1 MSWLFTAFPQHIS
14 NLMEFFTDRNMAVP
28 WVLHLCME
36 VGRHWDRIQPLICI
50 LRRKVTPLRTPMS
63 MLLTEKTDGLKE
75 ELKSPSVS
83 TLRSPSLNRDGGQR
97 HHLAA
102 TYNAV
107 LGALPS
113 SLTFIHTWGH
123 VSPRCHM
130 KPELRGERSRVI
142 HTWAHVT
149 LTTHMMPSQGDELR
163 LRWVLSTASLF
174 LVIVSTNSGLNT
186 WVSCTDPPN

>member
-1 MSWLFTAFPQHIS
+1 
-14 NLMEFFTDRNMAVP
+14 
-28 WVLHLCME
+28 
-36 VGRHWDRIQPLICI
+36 
-50 LRRKVTPLRTPMS
+50 

-130 KPELRGERSRVI
+130 KPELRGEHSRVI

-149 LTTHMMPSQGDELR
+149 LKTHMMPSQMIAPPRLGSLSRVLIFSDHLHQLWVKYEIEL
-163 LRWVLSTASLF
+163 LP
-174 LVIVSTNSGLNT
+174 TNQS
-186 WVSCTDPPN
+186 